1 MVGVILFSI
10 CVGLAGE
17 DSVTAVIIAAWQHN
31 ETSIV
36 SGKDDIGKPPKVK
49 RITVKPKIAVG
60 MA

>member
-1 MVGVILFSI
+1 VVGAIYFFLSADLV
-10 CVGLAGE
+10 GE

>member
-1 MVGVILFSI
+1 LSADLV
-10 CVGLAGE
+10 GE

-49 RITVKPKIAVG
+49 KTTVRPKIAVG

>member
-1 MVGVILFSI
+1 LSADLV
-10 CVGLAGE
+10 GE

>member
-1 MVGVILFSI
+1 MSADLVGE
-10 CVGLAGE
+10 G
-17 DSVTAVIIAAWQHN
+17 SVTAVIIAAWQHN